1 MHVRGNHQHGGE
13 GRGKQEQ
20 EGGGGGGGGG
30 VSAANACRAPD
41 PRSGAER
48 EHVMSRNGPA
58 PWVGGVEGGGGCTPP
73 PPPSVGCDEKSESP
87 RDTSFSRNAG
97 TGGAPWKKSWGAR
110 PWLSVPLDPLDAP
123 VRISESASVDLSV
136 RVRVRAASD
145 LPPPALRTIV
155 PCGGAV
161 GTPSL
166 AEAPGPVVAVVVGPR
181 P

>member
-1 MHVRGNHQHGGE
+1 M
-13 GRGKQEQ
+13 
-20 EGGGGGGGGG
+20 
-30 VSAANACRAPD
+30 
-41 PRSGAER
+41 
-48 EHVMSRNGPA
+48 
-58 PWVGGVEGGGGCTPP
+58 
-73 PPPSVGCDEKSESP
+73 EKEL
-87 RDTSFSRNAG
+87 
-97 TGGAPWKKSWGAR
+97 GGAPVVERSAGSAGCAR
-110 PWLSVPLDPLDAP
+110 AHLG
-123 VRISESASVDLSV
+123 V